1 MFGLFTNINYIHN
14 QTSNN
19 KHRTTKMKKTISINI
34 AGTVFYIEEDGFEK
48 LNAYLKSIQK
58 YFSSYEGSKE
68 IVEDIEARIAEK
80 FWDKRKSDE
89 KQAISLQDVDGLI
102 ASMGSVSDFEAIQ
115 EEEDLVMAGEK
126 SEAKEANGDS
136 SKTSDTYGYEYKT
149 QYGKAKSEYKYD
161 SGTKKLYR
169 DSQRKL
175 LGGVCAG
182 LAHNLGFD
190 PLWIRLFFLFLF
202 LGIGPITAGAFS
214 GIMVVFYVACWIA
227 FPANPALEEDERIRK
242 FYRNPD
248 GKVLGGVM
256 SGIASFTGWDLG
268 MLRFVS
274 VLTIILFGSGIIIY
288 VILWVIAPEAK
299 TLTDKMQM
307 SGEPIT
313 LENIESNIKRTF
325 NVEDKHENTLSTLL
339 LLPFRII
346 SQVFKAL
353 GPFAEFLIS
362 AGRIFIGGLMAFVGF
377 ITILALFLTLFVGI
391 SALDDNHILFFDLPV
406 GLLGRDASPLM
417 IFGFFL
423 ASAVPMFVIT
433 WAGISL
439 VIRKNLFT
447 PTIWQSALGV
457 FLVGLFVSMYT
468 GVRYRKNFAKTA
480 SVEKVLN
487 YSIDPKIPLFERNYT
502 DLNQDWEPSTEL
514 IGYEGTTIKIE
525 QVFRAD
531 GKDKQGAE
539 QNAVAVNYNIVQ
551 QDSILTFDDRFE
563 IKDNMP
569 FRDQRIIVK
578 IYVPYDKPFTMSRG
592 FAEFVDNNFDGQ
604 YFDNSNGDKFK
615 GSLWKFT
622 KDGELVCLNRTVP
635 KTTEDEDGTSM
646 QILDIKDFESIK
658 TNDYCN
664 LLIEEGNEFEVSIPE
679 DNKLEYV
686 LKDGTL
692 EINNNVTKIHITMPK
707 LKGITMKKGSGE
719 CVVKGFEMENL
730 EIELFDANTLEINGS
745 AKSVKAKL
753 SNNSSL
759 KAFDLEANKVDI
771 EVKDNASAEI
781 NAKNNL
787 IAKSN
792 NTGRITYRSEP
803 SSITKIVTGQGAIEK
818 EE

>member
-1 MFGLFTNINYIHN
+1 
-14 QTSNN
+14 
-19 KHRTTKMKKTISINI
+19 MKKTISINI

-48 LNAYLKSIQK
+48 LNAYLKAIQK

-80 FWDKRKSDE
+80 FWDKRKADE

-126 SEAKEANGDS
+126 SEAKEANADS
-136 SKTSDTYGYEYKT
+136 SKTNDTFNNEQNT
-149 QYGKAKSEYKYD
+149 ESGKSRSEYKYD
-161 SGTKKLYR
+161 SGSKKLYR

-227 FPANPALEEDERIRK
+227 FPANPALEDDERIRK

-268 MLRFVS
+268 TLRFVS
-274 VLTIILFGSGIIIY
+274 VLSIILFGSGIVIY
-288 VILWVIAPEAK
+288 VILWAIAPEAK

-325 NVEDKHENTLSTLL
+325 NMEDKHENTLSTLL

-353 GPFAEFLIS
+353 GPFAAFLVS
-362 AGRIFIGGLMAFVGF
+362 AGRIFIGGMMAFVGF
-377 ITILALFLTLFVGI
+377 ITILASFAGLFVGI
-391 SALDDNHILFFDLPV
+391 TALENGHIVFFSMPV
-406 GLLGRDASPLM
+406 GLIGRDASPLM

-423 ASAVPMFVIT
+423 AFVVPLFVIA

-447 PTIWQSALGV
+447 PTVWQSALGV
-457 FLVGLFVSMYT
+457 FLIGLFTSMYT
-468 GVRYRKNFAKTA
+468 GARYARNFAKTA

-487 YSIDPKIPLFERNYT
+487 YSIDPKIPVFERNYT
-502 DLNQDWEPSTEL
+502 DFNQDWEPSTEL
-514 IGYEGTTIKIE
+514 IGYDGTSIKVE
-525 QVFRAD
+525 QVFKAD
-531 GKDKQGAE
+531 GKDKQDAE

-551 QDSILTFDDRFE
+551 KDSILAFDDRFE
-563 IKDNMP
+563 IKDNTP
-569 FRDQRIIVK
+569 FRDQKIIIK

-592 FAEFVDNNFDGQ
+592 FAEFVDNSFNGQ
-604 YFDNSNGDKFK
+604 YFDNSSGDKFK
-615 GSLWKFT
+615 GSLWQFT
-622 KDGELVCLNRTVP
+622 KDGELICLNRTIP
-635 KTTEDEDGTSM
+635 KTTEDEDGTTM
-646 QILDIKDFESIK
+646 QILDIKDFEYIK

-664 LLIEEGNEFEVSIPE
+664 LVIEQGDEFEVSVSE
-679 DNKLEYV
+679 GNKLEYV

-719 CVVKGFEMENL
+719 CTVKDFEAKDL
-730 EIELFDANTLEINGS
+730 IIELFDANKLVINGS
-745 AKSVKAKL
+745 AKLLDIKL
-753 SNNSSL
+753 SNNSTL
-759 KAFDLEANKVDI
+759 KAFDLESNNVNI
-771 EVKDNASAEI
+771 EAKDNANAEI
-781 NAKNNL
+781 NADKNL

-792 NTGRITYRSEP
+792 NAGTIKYRGEP
-803 SSITKIVTGQGAIEK
+803 SSITKTVTGQGSIEK
-818 EE
+818 E

>member
-1 MFGLFTNINYIHN
+1 
-14 QTSNN
+14 
-19 KHRTTKMKKTISINI
+19 MKKTISINI
-34 AGTVFYIEEDGFEK
+34 AGTVFHIEEDGFEK
-48 LNAYLKSIQK
+48 LNAYLKAIQK

-80 FWDKRKSDE
+80 FWDKQKSED
-89 KQAISLQDVDGLI
+89 KQAISIQDVDGLI
-102 ASMGSVSDFEAIQ
+102 TSMGSVSDFEAIQ

-126 SEAKEANGDS
+126 SEAKEANADS
-136 SKTSDTYGYEYKT
+136 SKTNNTYGNEYKT
-149 QYGKAKSEYKYD
+149 QSGNAKSEYKND
-161 SGTKKLYR
+161 SSAKKLYR

-214 GIMVVFYVACWIA
+214 GIMVVFYIACWIA
-227 FPANPALEEDERIRK
+227 FPANPALEDDERIRK

-256 SGIASFTGWDLG
+256 SGIASYTGWDLG

-274 VLTIILFGSGIIIY
+274 VLSIILFGSGIVIY
-288 VILWVIAPEAK
+288 LILWAIAPEAK

-325 NVEDKHENTLSTLL
+325 NVEDKHENTLNTLL

-353 GPFAEFLIS
+353 SPFATFLVS
-362 AGRIFIGGLMAFVGF
+362 AGRIFIGIMMAFVGS
-377 ITILALFLTLFVGI
+377 IIIISLFFALFVGYT
-391 SALDDNHILFFDLPV
+391 ALESGHVHFGNLPI

-417 IFGFFL
+417 IFGGFL
-423 ASAVPMFVIT
+423 ASVVPAFVVA

-447 PTIWQSALGV
+447 PTVWQSALGV
-457 FLVGLFVSMYT
+457 FLIGLFVSMYT
-468 GVRYRKNFAKTA
+468 GVRYAKNFAKTA
-480 SVEKVLN
+480 SVEKVSN
-487 YSIDPKIPLFERNYT
+487 YTIDPKIPLFERNYM
-502 DLNQDWEPSTEL
+502 DEDQDWEPSTEL
-514 IGYEGTTIKIE
+514 IGYEGTTIKVE
-525 QVFRAD
+525 QVFKAD
-531 GKDKQGAE
+531 GKDKQDAE

-551 QDSILTFDDRFE
+551 KDSILTFDDRFE
-563 IKDNMP
+563 FKDNTP
-569 FRDQRIIVK
+569 FRDQRIHIK
-578 IYVPYDKPFTMSRG
+578 IYVPFDKSFSMSRG
-592 FAEFVDNNFDGQ
+592 FAEFVDNTFDRQ
-604 YFDNSNGDKFK
+604 YWDESNGNQFK

-622 KDGELVCLNRTVP
+622 KDGELICLNRTIAE
-635 KTTEDEDGTSM
+635 TTEDEDGRTM
-646 QILDIKDFESIK
+646 QILDIKDFEYIK

-664 LLIEEGNEFEVSIPE
+664 LVIEEGNEFEVSIPE
-679 DNKLEYV
+679 GNKLEYV
-686 LKDGTL
+686 LKNGTL

-707 LKGITMKKGSGE
+707 LKGIFMKKGSGE
-719 CVVKGFEMENL
+719 CMVKDFDL
-730 EIELFDANTLEINGS
+730 DDVEIELFEGNKLEINGS
-745 AKSVKAKL
+745 ANFVRAKL
-753 SNNSSL
+753 SNNANL
-759 KAFDLEANKVDI
+759 KAFDLDSDNVNI
-771 EVKDNASAEI
+771 EVKDNATAEI
-781 NAKNNL
+781 NAEKNL

-792 NTGRITYRSEP
+792 NAGIIKYHGEP
-803 SSITKIVTGQGAIEK
+803 SSITKTITGQGSIEK
-818 EE
+818 E